1 MSHTF
6 EVSEEQYAD
15 IAAYAKSIHETPES
29 LFQAWVQGMIDRR
42 GIRRAVLKEETN
54 MSHTLQIPVEQYT
67 KLAAYAKEHKETPE
81 EVFQAWMQELI
92 NSKIH

>member
-29 LFQAWVQGMIDRR
+29 LFQAWVQ
-42 GIRRAVLKEETN
+42 
-54 MSHTLQIPVEQYT
+54 
-67 KLAAYAKEHKETPE
+67 
-81 EVFQAWMQELI
+81 ELI
-92 NSKIH
+92 DSKIH